1 MSDNATRR
9 QLLQPPLRGRLIICV
24 VLGAGVGLVAW
35 YFGMD
40 VAHALALGL
49 VVAVVA
55 AVLGA
60 VPEHRPA
67 DWAREHAPLE
77 SGIRRDVT
85 HLSWSLHSRSG
96 AVAASAHRRVRDLAR
111 TVLARHDLDLDDPA
125 DAAAIEVAIGPAAW
139 DAIRPGERALPHL
152 AVVEAALEA
161 LRRLDR
167 PDPTGPDP
175 ASSQTTA
182 RPQTPATTEEPR

>member
-1 MSDNATRR
+1 MTDDTPRR
-9 QLLQPPLRGRLIICV
+9 QLLRPPLRGRLILCV
-24 VLGAGVGLVAW
+24 IVGAGVGVIAW

-40 VAHALALGL
+40 VAHAVALGL

-67 DWAREHAPLE
+67 DWAREREAVE

-111 TVLARHDLDLDDPA
+111 AVLARHELDLDDPT
-125 DAAAIEVAIGPAAW
+125 DAAMIERLLGSEAW
-139 DAIRPGERALPHL
+139 ETIRPGERTLPHL
-152 AVVEAALEA
+152 LAVETTLTA
-161 LRRLDR
+161 LRGLDLR
-167 PDPTGPDP
+167 TPE
-175 ASSQTTA
+175 TT
-182 RPQTPATTEEPR
+182 TPTEEPR